1 MILEHLAERN
11 DEWLKM
17 AHKFSAEPKD
27 ALQDAYLEMYDR
39 FKNAPETLLEMDKG
53 QLALYMY
60 LTIRSAAMTNIKQ
73 HKRYADP
80 LDQIE
85 ESPDYDIE
93 KDRLTERKLDAL
105 HNEMNNWYWYDK
117 KLTALHLVEGM
128 SMREISRE
136 TGISLSSIFH
146 TIKTCK
152 KRLINSYDR

>member
-1 MILEHLAERN
+1 MILKHLAERN

-27 ALQDAYLEMYDR
+27 ALQDAYLKMYYR
-39 FKNAPETLLEMDKG
+39 FKDTPDTLLEMDRG

-60 LTIRSAAMTNIKQ
+60 LTIRSTAVTNIKD

-80 LDQIE
+80 IDQIE
-85 ESPDYDIE
+85 DTPDYDIE
-93 KDRLTERKLDAL
+93 EDRLTERKLDAL
-105 HNEMNNWYWYDK
+105 YNEMNTWYWYDK
-117 KLTALHLVEGM
+117 KLVTLHLIEGM

-152 KRLINSYDR
+152 QRLLKSYEG